1 MKILFTTP
9 AGLGHLN
16 PMLPL
21 VQAMVRRGHTVLWA
35 LPTSGVEHL
44 DGSGIQ
50 TVGTTGSSVRIDD
63 LMRAHPELRELSP
76 EQRPNAMFGKLFG
89 AHATPPMLA
98 DLAPVAADFRPDLVV
113 CDAAE
118 FAGHIVAAER
128 GVPAVTKG
136 FGMLLPERRV
146 AAAADEVAPLWRARG
161 LEPRPYAGCY
171 DHLYLDVYPPALPS
185 EPAPHVLRRQ
195 LLRQVTESGPVDGS
209 IPLPTARPDSPLVY
223 VTLGTVFNDPG
234 PFHQVLRGLAELDVR
249 VLVTVGPTADPEVL
263 GEQPPHVRVE
273 RYVSQSAVLPLCG
286 AVVSHAGSGTALA
299 TLEQGLPQLCVPQ
312 GADQFL
318 NARAIVA
325 AGAGLSLLPG
335 EADADAVRDAVRRL
349 LEDPSYRAAAEVVSA
364 SIRSMPSPDEVAAV
378 LEALPS

>member
-9 AGLGHLN
+9 AGLGHVN

-35 LPTSGVEHL
+35 LPTRGIQHL
-44 DGSGIQ
+44 EGSGIQ
-50 TVGTTGSSVRIDD
+50 TVGTTGSTTAIDD
-63 LMRAHPELRELSP
+63 VLSAYPELRELSP
-76 EQRPNAMFGKLFG
+76 EQRPDAMFGKLFG
-89 AHATPPMLA
+89 ALATPPMLA
-98 DLAPVAADFRPDLVV
+98 DLAPAAADFRPDLVV

-118 FAGHIVAAER
+118 FAGHIVAAEL

-136 FGMLLPERRV
+136 FGMLLPGRRV
-146 AAAADEVAPLWRARG
+146 AAAGEEVARLWRERG
-161 LEPRPYAGCY
+161 LEPRPYGGSY

-185 EPAPHVLRRQ
+185 EPAPHVPRRQ
-195 LLRQVTESGPVDGS
+195 LLRQVTESGPVDGP
-209 IPLPTARPDSPLVY
+209 IPLPTGRPDSPLVY

-249 VLVTVGPTADPEVL
+249 VLVTVGPAADPAVL
-263 GEQPPHVRVE
+263 GDQPPHVRVE
-273 RYVSQSAVLPLCG
+273 QYVSQSAVLPLCG

-299 TLEQGLPQLCVPQ
+299 TLEQGLPQLCIPQ

-318 NARAIVA
+318 NAKAIA
-325 AGAGLSLLPG
+325 SAGAGVSLLPG
-335 EADADAVRDAVRRL
+335 AADVDAIRAAVSRL
-349 LEDPSYRAAAEVVSA
+349 LEDPSYRSAAEVVSA

-378 LEALPS
+378 LEAVP